1 MRRLILIA
9 FAFTACGSGG
19 ELSTFRD
26 SSSYAIGVTIGGTVE
41 PVRDSVDLDRLI
53 QGLRHAADGTEQKLT
68 RAEVEQVMQQFT
80 TRAQAA
86 QMEQSMSEGRD
97 NEASGERYRQEN
109 AERDGVTTTPS
120 GLQFEVLTP
129 GSGASPQAT
138 DRVSVHY
145 RGTLPDG
152 TVFDSSIER
161 GEAATFVA
169 NQVIAGWTEALQL
182 MQVGGKYRLVIPPEL
197 GYGERGAPPVIGP
210 NQTLVFEIELLGIAN

>member
-1 MRRLILIA
+1 MRTLIFLTLVL
-9 FAFTACGSGG
+9 TACGGGG

-26 SSSYAIGVTIGGTVE
+26 SSSYAIGITIGGSVE

-53 QGLRHAADGTEQKLT
+53 QGLRDAADGTEQKLT

-97 NEASGERYRQEN
+97 NKASGDRYREEN
-109 AERDGVTTTPS
+109 GERAGVTTTPS

-138 DRVSVHY
+138 DRVTVHY
-145 RGTLPDG
+145 HGTLPDG
-152 TVFDSSIER
+152 TKFDSSIER
-161 GEAATFVA
+161 GEPATFVA
-169 NQVIAGWTEALQL
+169 NKVIAGWTEALQ
-182 MQVGGKYRLVIPPEL
+182 MMKVGGKYRLVIPPEL
-197 GYGERGAPPVIGP
+197 GYGERGAPPRIGP
-210 NQTLVFEIELLGIAN
+210 NQTLVFEVELLAVNQ